1 MARWIM
7 LGLTILGVALV
18 FSTKSAGLLSLGLL
32 CSIVGFFGFVFVL
45 AADRVSASARPET
58 SMAAADDLAAL
69 RKRANLPIARQLN
82 AAAAVAKPAAEAA
95 STTTPDEARALASSD
110 PSARRQTS

>member
-7 LGLTILGVALV
+7 LGLTILGAALM
-18 FSTKSAGLLSLGLL
+18 FSARSVGLLSIGLL
-32 CSIVGFFGFVFVL
+32 FAVFGFFGFVFVL
-45 AADRVSASARPET
+45 AADRVSGSARPET

-69 RKRANLPIARQLN
+69 RKRATLPRPRPSNPASAGARPGTD
-82 AAAAVAKPAAEAA
+82 VAPTSPANEVLSLGA
-95 STTTPDEARALASSD
+95 SD

>member
-7 LGLTILGVALV
+7 LGLTIFGCALV
-18 FSTKSAGLLSLGLL
+18 FSTRSPGLLSLGLL
-32 CSIVGFFGFVFVL
+32 CGVFGFFGFVFVL

-69 RKRANLPIARQLN
+69 RKRATLPRPRPSN
-82 AAAAVAKPAAEAA
+82 AAAAAVRPASEVALTAPP
-95 STTTPDEARALASSD
+95 SDARSPSASD
-110 PSARRQTS
+110 PSTQRQTN

>member
-7 LGLTILGVALV
+7 LGLMIIGAALV

-32 CSIVGFFGFVFVL
+32 CSVFGFFGFVFALV
-45 AADRVSASARPET
+45 ADRVSASARPET

-69 RKRANLPIARQLN
+69 RKRASSPRPRLPS
-82 AAAAVAKPAAEAA
+82 AAAALDKPNADIVP
-95 STTTPDEARALASSD
+95 TTPPRDVRSAGTAD
-110 PSARRQTS
+110 PSAQHQTS